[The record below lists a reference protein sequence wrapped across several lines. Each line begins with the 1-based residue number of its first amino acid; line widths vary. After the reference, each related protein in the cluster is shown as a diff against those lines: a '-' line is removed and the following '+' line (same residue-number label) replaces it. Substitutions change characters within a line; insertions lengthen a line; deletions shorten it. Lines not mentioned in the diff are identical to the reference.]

1 MVDQQSKTL
10 QWSIGCTTAG
20 TFPYSDRWIQKRLGG
35 CMLRDQ
41 NRVSVVQQGTESTY
55 QSAGTS
61 GHKICHLDINQ
72 NVENVSYTYLDRKK
86 DSLEL
91 FVENG
96 RDKESRSNADLKG
109 NLGVYTWA
117 VDHDYCQ
124 TFTMESQLQDRL
136 GISSPDRFLR
146 METVPSNFQ
155 QNMPNIGEKT
165 KNRPVCIKV
174 VKSAS
179 KLLLL
184 EAGFQQSWRGCS
196 STELVSQ

>member
-1 MVDQQSKTL
+1 M
-10 QWSIGCTTAG
+10 
-20 TFPYSDRWIQKRLGG
+20 
-35 CMLRDQ
+35 
-41 NRVSVVQQGTESTY
+41 
-55 QSAGTS
+55 
-61 GHKICHLDINQ
+61 
-72 NVENVSYTYLDRKK
+72 ENVSYTYLDRQN

-91 FVENG
+91 FAENG
-96 RDKESRSNADLKG
+96 RDKESRSNADLKE

-155 QNMPNIGEKT
+155 QDMPNSGEKT

-179 KLLLL
+179 KLLL
-184 EAGFQQSWRGCS
+184 
-196 STELVSQ
+196 

>member
-10 QWSIGCTTAG
+10 QLSIGCTTAG

-72 NVENVSYTYLDRKK
+72 NVENVSYTYLDRQN

-91 FVENG
+91 FAENG
-96 RDKESRSNADLKG
+96 RDKESRSNADLKE

-136 GISSPDRFLR
+136 RISSPDRFLR

-155 QNMPNIGEKT
+155 QDMPNIGEKT

-196 STELVSQ
+196 STEPVSQ

>member
-72 NVENVSYTYLDRKK
+72 NVENVSYTYLDRQN

-91 FVENG
+91 FAENG
-96 RDKESRSNADLKG
+96 R
-109 NLGVYTWA
+109 
-117 VDHDYCQ
+117 
-124 TFTMESQLQDRL
+124 
-136 GISSPDRFLR
+136 
-146 METVPSNFQ
+146 
-155 QNMPNIGEKT
+155 EK
-165 KNRPVCIKV
+165 RI
-174 VKSAS
+174 
-179 KLLLL
+179 
-184 EAGFQQSWRGCS
+184 QI
-196 STELVSQ
+196 